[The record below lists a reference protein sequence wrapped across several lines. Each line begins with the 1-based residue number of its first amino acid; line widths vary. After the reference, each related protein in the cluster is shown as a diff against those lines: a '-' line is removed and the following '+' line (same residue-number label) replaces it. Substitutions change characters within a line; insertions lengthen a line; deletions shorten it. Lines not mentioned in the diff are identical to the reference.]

1 MRTVVP
7 YSALVTKQAGV
18 NRFAESNI
26 EPAAI
31 PSRHAAQEV
40 MPELA
45 QPSALASDHRPVAR

>member
-1 MRTVVP
+1 
-7 YSALVTKQAGV
+7 V

-45 QPSALASDHRPVAR
+45 QPSALASDHRPVTR